1 MIPASYLYKDVLR
14 RRWGRDITERDAPT
28 TGPEW
33 PTPSRL
39 RTARDLV
46 DLAFGPRRGR

>member
-14 RRWGRDITERDAPT
+14 HRWGRDIATAPT

-39 RTARDLV
+39 RTARDLF

>member
-1 MIPASYLYKDVLR
+1 MIPASYLYKDALR
-14 RRWGRDITERDAPT
+14 RHWGRDFDPRDNPT
-28 TGPEW
+28 IGPDW

-39 RTARDLV
+39 RTVRDLF